1 VCWLV
6 VVVVVVVVVEL
17 CVCVLGWVVGAWSG
31 PDD

>member
-1 VCWLV
+1 MCWL
-6 VVVVVVVVVEL
+6 VVVVVVVVEL